1 MGIHTQAGRMIYSC
15 LRSGIF
21 SGAVWRIVAKGRVV
35 STGSVGYAER
45 TPSTRPMRMDT
56 IFDLASLTKPICTG
70 TLCLMMV
77 ESGQISLEEHPAEYL
92 GELKP
97 SWAREITIGQ
107 LLSHSSGLPAGI
119 PLTKMC
125 SKPGEI
131 LDAFSKIELAYEPG
145 TRALYSD
152 AGFILLGLLLE
163 SASGEGLA
171 ALFNKRVAICLGLKD
186 TTFKPPLENKER
198 IAATEVLQ
206 PGIAL
211 VGEVHDPNARFM
223 GGVSGHAGL
232 FSTVEDLEKF
242 CWSLLGEGEELL
254 SPSTVRMATRAVSR
268 DDGNVFG
275 LSWFKRRSP
284 LNPAGRMM
292 SPAAFGHTGYTGTSI
307 WIDPERSA
315 FVILLTN
322 RVHPHD
328 RKETLGP
335 MNKLRADLHDLSVS
349 QKDI

>member
-1 MGIHTQAGRMIYSC
+1 MGIHTQASRMISSC

-21 SGAVWRIVAKGRVV
+21 SGAVWRIAAKGRVV
-35 STGSVGYAER
+35 STGSVGLAKR
-45 TPSTRPMRMDT
+45 TPSTRPMRIDT

-77 ESGQISLEEHPAEYL
+77 ESGQLSLGEHPAEYL
-92 GELKP
+92 RELKP

-119 PLTKMC
+119 PLRKMC

-131 LDAFSKIELAYEPG
+131 LDAFSRIELVYGPG
-145 TRALYSD
+145 TGALYSD
-152 AGFILLGLLLE
+152 AGFVLLGLLLE
-163 SASGEGLA
+163 RASGEVLA
-171 ALFNKRVAICLGLKD
+171 ALFNKRVANRLGLKD
-186 TTFKPPLENKER
+186 TMFKPPLENKER
-198 IAATEVLQ
+198 IAAT
-206 PGIAL
+206 
-211 VGEVHDPNARFM
+211 NARFM

-335 MNKLRADLHDLSVS
+335 MNKLRAALHDLSVS